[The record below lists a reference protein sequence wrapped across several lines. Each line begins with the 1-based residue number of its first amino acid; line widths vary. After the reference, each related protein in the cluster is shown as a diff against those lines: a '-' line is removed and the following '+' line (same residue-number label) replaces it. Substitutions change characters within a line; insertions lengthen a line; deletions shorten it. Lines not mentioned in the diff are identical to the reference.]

1 MCTVCTYAY
10 ANHKHAIATTFISSS
25 SFRAATN
32 CDLFMLTKKDLDE
45 ALSYYPQIEK
55 QIKAVADS
63 RADKV
68 KKRAQ
73 IAQQAKSEGKSA
85 GDAAAA
91 AAKGTSD
98 MNDEGEK
105 RKQSASTVA
114 GQQTTDQGV
123 QPELGRCMY
132 VYVCT
137 YIMHT
142 SLLAC
147 LSTCIALIYVVCSIK
162 YNTA

>member
-1 MCTVCTYAY
+1 M
-10 ANHKHAIATTFISSS
+10 HALICQVYKGACNIFITNIPLLAHS
-25 SFRAATN
+25 SFVSSHRAATN

-45 ALSYYPQIEK
+45 ALSYYPEIAE
-55 QIKAVADS
+55 QIKAVAGN

-98 MNDEGEK
+98 MEDEGEK
-105 RKQSASTVA
+105 QGKSTSSAGREQNTDEGGQSTLGGCTV
-114 GQQTTDQGV
+114 Q
-123 QPELGRCMY
+123 LHMY
-132 VYVCT
+132 PL
-137 YIMHT
+137 
-142 SLLAC
+142 SAC
-147 LSTCIALIYVVCSIK
+147 LCTCVQLMGMP
-162 YNTA
+162 

>member
-1 MCTVCTYAY
+1 MFCQYTRYACTC
-10 ANHKHAIATTFISSS
+10 HHSLISSFS
-25 SFRAATN
+25 FFRAATN

-45 ALSYYPQIEK
+45 ALSYYPQIAE
-55 QIKAVADS
+55 QIKAVAGS

-98 MNDEGEK
+98 MTEEGEK
-105 RKQSASTVA
+105 RGKSASIV
-114 GQQTTDQGV
+114 GGRQTSDQGD
-123 QPELGRCMY
+123 QPELGKS
-132 VYVCT
+132 
-137 YIMHT
+137 MHM

-147 LSTCIALIYVVCSIK
+147 LSTQLASLDVVH
-162 YNTA
+162 

>member
-1 MCTVCTYAY
+1 
-10 ANHKHAIATTFISSS
+10 
-25 SFRAATN
+25 
-32 CDLFMLTKKDLDE
+32 MLTKKDLDE

-105 RKQSASTVA
+105 RKQSSSTVV

-123 QPELGRCMY
+123 QPELGKFKY
-132 VYVCT
+132 VYILYT
-137 YIMHT
+137 H
-142 SLLAC
+142 
-147 LSTCIALIYVVCSIK
+147 LS
-162 YNTA
+162 